1 MALNQV
7 RKAGIAVT
15 ALFTAANLK
24 AVIAVSAVAAGN
36 FLLAGAAK
44 VAAAAML
51 ALGAVM
57 SFIAAHPV
65 AVALIALG
73 AVLAGVCIY
82 LSRAGS
88 YTERETSSAKRM
100 KSAWNGS
107 SSWRQSRN

>member
-1 MALNQV
+1 M
-7 RKAGIAVT
+7 T

-88 YTERETSSAKRM
+88 YTAQRETSSAKRM